1 MPGPRCALRKPRG
14 ATCSVWLR
22 GAVCNFKQRTACQ
35 CFTPSPCPGLTLERL
50 RRRAACRAGPE
61 EELPRPPPGGLLQ
74 GGSSSSARELG
85 GGEDEGRASPPPPT
99 PHAKRSGVTGRRR
112 GRGCGP
118 DAGRRWGLSPRLGRR
133 RRGRTARSGEA
144 RAPESTAAV
153 CGESTGR
160 VKRSPKV
167 HVGLK
172 MPPASTKLS
181 TTGIFSK
188 IEI

>member
-1 MPGPRCALRKPRG
+1 MALTRAP
-14 ATCSVWLR
+14 L
-22 GAVCNFKQRTACQ
+22 GAV
-35 CFTPSPCPGLTLERL
+35 P
-50 RRRAACRAGPE
+50 
-61 EELPRPPPGGLLQ
+61 
-74 GGSSSSARELG
+74 
-85 GGEDEGRASPPPPT
+85 
-99 PHAKRSGVTGRRR
+99 
-112 GRGCGP
+112 
-118 DAGRRWGLSPRLGRR
+118 
-133 RRGRTARSGEA
+133 TARAEA
-144 RAPESTAAV
+144 ESTAAV